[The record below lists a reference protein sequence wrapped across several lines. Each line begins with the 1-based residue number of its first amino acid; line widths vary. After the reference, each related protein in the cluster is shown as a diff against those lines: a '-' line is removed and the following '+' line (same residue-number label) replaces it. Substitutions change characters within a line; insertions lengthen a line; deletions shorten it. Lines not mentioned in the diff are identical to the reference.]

1 MKESRVQSRE
11 SRATA
16 VLPGGDLV
24 HRLGTLLSGSR
35 LWTLVSPLLV
45 LIATSTSAQTQAP
58 KPKLFAELAATSP
71 SVRIGDAMPTIWDI
85 QKFQPGIM
93 EGRFEFR
100 VHLGTVEFYRYTTD
114 ELVLHEPDH
123 RFRFLFPPIVTN
135 IVSGEIEVDV
145 AWLDK
150 SGERIPLRM
159 QLLRVPLTA
168 IRTMMIGVA
177 EQRTYQARRP
187 DWDARLQQLPLETL
201 GESQGQVPG
210 DPLGRRAPLQTV
222 FVTWDT
228 EAVPTD
234 PLNFTPYD
242 IVAVAGNVFA
252 ALRRPQLDALQSW
265 CLAGGSLYV
274 EPEGLLEPYHVE
286 FLNRLTSQLSDPL
299 AWTMDANGK
308 IDWPGGPRDQGA
320 ILGSCDLGRVA
331 IVSPERL
338 EFERMVTAVRHLW
351 YWPADRNPN
360 EVAKPDQPRNQNP
373 WDNTVYQPESPAKE
387 RYRNLELAL
396 MPASVRL
403 VPLPL
408 IMALLGM
415 LVLLIGPVDWWV
427 LGWLRLR
434 RFTWVTWPCWTIVS
448 ALVTVGLSNW
458 YLQTTD
464 VPRTLV
470 LHDVGRDGRV
480 VRTQT
485 FTLTFPSQSRRDTQE
500 VERGVWQQLA
510 TEWSPGSRA
519 PVPTGTNAAFMLDD
533 DRPWNL
539 TSPQYSGRVPSKYLA
554 ELPVGQWS
562 RQISYSQQIPN
573 ASVAERTPMDWKL
586 IDASEWWSAPTF
598 PSTAVSELT
607 RQLGTQPLIATLS
620 ASASPTPPP
629 LVVTAPGEIMIGR
642 WRYALDQLTRPVDRR
657 GLVNLSPSWN
667 ASPLRHAPLQGLRNK
682 QSVLLVG
689 IRTDETVTVYR
700 RLSP

>member
-1 MKESRVQSRE
+1 MTGSRVQNRE
-11 SRATA
+11 SRAM
-16 VLPGGDLV
+16 LPGCDGA
-24 HRLGTLLSGSR
+24 RRRGTLFSDSR
-35 LWTLVSPLLV
+35 LSTLVFVLLYAASV
-45 LIATSTSAQTQAP
+45 SAQTQAP
-58 KPKLFAELAATSP
+58 KPKLFAKLAATSP

-85 QKFQPGIM
+85 QKFQPGIL

-100 VHLGTVEFYRYTTD
+100 VHLGTVEFYRYTSD

-135 IVSGEIEVDV
+135 IQSGEIEVDV
-145 AWLDK
+145 TWIEK
-150 SGERIPLRM
+150 SGERVPLRM

-168 IRTMMIGVA
+168 IRTMMIGVV

-201 GESQGQVPG
+201 GESQRPVLG
-210 DPLGRRAPLQTV
+210 DPLGRRAALQTV
-222 FVTWDT
+222 IVTWDT
-228 EAVPTD
+228 DAVPSD
-234 PLNFTPYD
+234 PLSFTPYD

-252 ALRRPQLDALQSW
+252 GLRRPQLEAMQSW
-265 CLAGGSLYV
+265 CRAGGSLYV
-274 EPEGLLEPYHVE
+274 EPEGLLESYHVE
-286 FLNRLTSQLSDPL
+286 FLNRLTSQSSDPV
-299 AWTMDANGK
+299 AWTIDANGK
-308 IDWPGGPRDQGA
+308 IDWPGGLRDQGA
-320 ILGSCDLGRVA
+320 ILGSYDLGRVA
-331 IVSPERL
+331 IISPEL
-338 EFERMVTAVRHLW
+338 LQPERMTTVVRHLW
-351 YWPADRNPN
+351 DWPADKNPH
-360 EVAKPDQPRNQNP
+360 EVAQPDQTRIQNP
-373 WDNTVYQPESPAKE
+373 WDSPVYRPESPAQE

-408 IMALLGM
+408 IMALLFL

-434 RFTWVTWPCWTIVS
+434 RFTWVTWPFWTIVS

-470 LHDVGRDGRV
+470 LHDVGRDGGV

-485 FTLTFPSQSRRDTQE
+485 FTLTFPSRTRRDTQK
-500 VERGVWQQLA
+500 VEHAVWQQLG

-519 PVPTGTNAAFMLDD
+519 PAPTGTNAVFMLDD

-539 TSPQYSGRVPSKYLA
+539 TSPHYSGRVPSQYA
-554 ELPVGQWS
+554 VELPVGQWS

-573 ASVAERTPMDWKL
+573 AFDAERTPMDWEP
-586 IDASEWWSAPTF
+586 IDAGGWWSAAAF
-598 PSTAVSELT
+598 PSSVVSELT
-607 RQLGTQPLIATLS
+607 RQLGTPPLIARMS
-620 ASASPTPPP
+620 ASTPAAP
-629 LVVTAPGEIMIGR
+629 LEVVSAPSGILIAR
-642 WRYALDQLTRPVDRR
+642 WRSALEQLTRPVDRR
-657 GLVNLSPSWN
+657 GLVSLSPVWN
-667 ASPLRHAPLQGLRNK
+667 ASPLRHVPLQGLQHG

-689 IRTDETVTVYR
+689 IQEGEIVTVYR